1 MARAPD
7 PPQKRKQPGAGCVV
21 VAVVLVGAFAYW
33 SAQAFSA
40 AAIS

>member
-7 PPQKRKQPGAGCVV
+7 PQQKRKRPGAGCVV
-21 VAVVLVGAFAYW
+21 VALVLVGAVYW